1 MDIRKMKNE
10 CDNCNCGCSDDLIIL
25 TMVNEII
32 ILCPD
37 CLKELKDTIDN
48 LYLQL
53 PPIK

>member
-1 MDIRKMKNE
+1 MEIRKMKSE
-10 CDNCNCGCSDDLIIL
+10 CDNCSCSGNNDLIIL

-37 CLKELKDTIDN
+37 CLRELKDAIDN